1 MTLKSE
7 IRYWGKQQL
16 LVWVILQ
23 PGLLVFHFRTKLN
36 YANEKPIMLSR
47 PILGRIKIDLNII
60 CRAS

>member
-36 YANEKPIMLSR
+36 YCEWKTDNAFKANTR
-47 PILGRIKIDLNII
+47 
-60 CRAS
+60 